1 MPAQSLGEKATI
13 LSNITPRRTGTR
25 HSMEQPL
32 SRTVS
37 TESTQSWLQLTT
49 ASGASTAGRKARSSE
64 PETGGDNVNRA
75 SVSVP
80 ALGAK
85 AIRQSLPSR
94 RPSQASNSSLF
105 EYFGHAW
112 SASGSA
118 VDESDATPTL
128 EGVRGNIASAPVN
141 PLLLPDSFRLPRSD
155 VGSTATD
162 SKRLS
167 ISSLVSAISNPRG
180 YSWSGRSSVAG
191 SESEG
196 TSYADLVRPSFYTFA
211 D

>member
-1 MPAQSLGEKATI
+1 MDL
-13 LSNITPRRTGTR
+13 
-25 HSMEQPL
+25 PL

-37 TESTQSWLQLTT
+37 TESTRSWQNLTT
-49 ASGASTAGRKARSSE
+49 ASGTSAAGRKARSSE
-64 PETGGDNVNRA
+64 PETGGNNVSRA

-80 ALGAK
+80 PLSAK

-94 RPSQASNSSLF
+94 RPSKASDSGLF
-105 EYFGHAW
+105 EYLGHAW
-112 SASGSA
+112 SGSA

-128 EGVRGNIASAPVN
+128 GSVASAPVN
-141 PLLLPDSFRLPRSD
+141 PLLLPDSFRHPRSD
-155 VGSTATD
+155 VGSAATD

-167 ISSLVSAISNPRG
+167 ISSFVSAISNSRG

-196 TSYADLVRPSFYTFA
+196 TSSAKIGDIHFFHMQTLAD
-211 D
+211 

>member
-1 MPAQSLGEKATI
+1 MDL
-13 LSNITPRRTGTR
+13 
-25 HSMEQPL
+25 PL

-37 TESTQSWLQLTT
+37 TESTQSWQRLTT
-49 ASGASTAGRKARSSE
+49 ASGASAAGRKARSSE
-64 PETGGDNVNRA
+64 PETGGDDVQRA

-80 ALGAK
+80 LLGAK

-118 VDESDATPTL
+118 VDESDATPT
-128 EGVRGNIASAPVN
+128 EVRGNIASAPVN

-167 ISSLVSAISNPRG
+167 ISSFVSAISNSRG
-180 YSWSGRSSVAG
+180 YSWSGRSSVVG

-196 TSYADLVRPSFYTFA
+196 TSYEIWGKTSIYLFTHWSTDSEQ
-211 D
+211 